1 MSESQFL
8 ALVESTLTMIESGVD
23 RLSDRGD
30 IDIEYSR
37 SGNVLEL
44 EFVENGSKIIINSQA
59 FIQELWVAARSGG
72 FHYKYDG
79 RSWINTRDGSE
90 LFSSLSAMMSE
101 QAGVMLRIRADFALI
116 A

>member
-8 ALVESTLTMIESGVD
+8 ALVESTLTMIESGVE
-23 RLSDRGD
+23 RLSEHSDV
-30 IDIEYSR
+30 DIEYSR

-59 FIQELWVAARSGG
+59 FIQELWVAAKSGG
-72 FHYKYDG
+72 FHYKHNG

-90 LFSSLSAMMSE
+90 LFLSLSAMMSE
-101 QAGVMLRIRADFALI
+101 QAGTMLRIREDSAVI
-116 A
+116 G